1 MVVETE
7 TIVHNLWDCVNS
19 YLSYMHYIALPIV
32 GTASAVKSAGFEH
45 EEKGRIFRIQIV
57 GFGYMPVK
65 RIAILQEEALYF
77 RMCAEFA
84 FRLTQPYLTVGM
96 VLKCIPH

>member
-32 GTASAVKSAGFEH
+32 GEAIAV
-45 EEKGRIFRIQIV
+45 RIDVDTIDGI
-57 GFGYMPVK
+57 
-65 RIAILQEEALYF
+65 
-77 RMCAEFA
+77 RME
-84 FRLTQPYLTVGM
+84 TVG
-96 VLKCIPH
+96 